1 MNTWGNAL
9 PQERALLLTTLFVV
23 VCALL
28 LQLMLTFDWRKSARW
43 AATAIGFSALLL
55 LLTLL
60 FVWAAGQKL

>member
-28 LQLMLTFDWRKSARW
+28 LQLPQQ
-43 AATAIGFSALLL
+43 
-55 LLTLL
+55 LL
-60 FVWAAGQKL
+60 FVQAAFLLL

>member
-28 LQLMLTFDWRKSARW
+28 FLR
-43 AATAIGFSALLL
+43 AAEECALGGDGNRLL
-55 LLTLL
+55 G
-60 FVWAAGQKL
+60 AAAPADAAV